1 MNFKKKNIKETQFCV
16 RIENSILELIDM
28 TAKQNDVTRTQVIRT
43 ILSDYYKKEIMKL
56 DEIY

>member
-1 MNFKKKNIKETQFCV
+1 MNFKKNKKEVQFCV
-16 RIENSILELIDM
+16 RLEKSILDLIDM
-28 TAKQNDVTRTQVIRT
+28 TAETNDVTRTQVIRT